1 MRIGLFT
8 DAYLPDING
17 VVSSVATLKEA
28 LEKQGHVVYVIS
40 NHHSSSVVLKD
51 HILRLPGI
59 ELKRFYGYKMSSPFQ
74 FVGKDYV
81 TKMDLDIIHMQTEA
95 GIGFFAR
102 HVAKVLKVPLVYTYH
117 TMYEDYTHYV
127 NPLDFGAL
135 DTVEKK
141 AIRSLSC
148 MIANR
153 TQAVIAPSQ
162 KTKNRLLEYGV
173 HTPIFVVPTGLDLS
187 LFDRKSLD
195 EKKIKEIRSSLN
207 LNEDDHVVVYVG
219 RIAKEKMISIP
230 IKAVACSEDPH
241 LHLVIVGG
249 GTDEDYYHRL
259 VKEYQVEDRV
269 HFLGRKP
276 KEDIAY
282 YYAAFDCFVSG
293 SLSETQGMTYIE
305 ALATGLPVFG
315 RRDEVLED
323 LIDEG
328 KSGYYFDDEIELAEK
343 FKQYF
348 SIDRTEREKFIQ
360 YCVDKAAPYTT
371 EEFAKNVLNVY
382 YYAIRQQ
389 NIAYTI
395 RNISL
400 KQDYVE
406 LSIGREG
413 AFKKLLLPL
422 EDFYEMELSVG
433 QTIDAYLV
441 DEYMAVQHLFIGMQ
455 KAKRRAM
462 ANDYTIL
469 EMRNYCKTKLE
480 TNDMETDAIIEALLD
495 AGLLDDYQYA
505 MEKANYWFYSGYGIP
520 KIQKKLRLVGIDEAY
535 IEQACNALDKEQELH
550 NAAEAARMIAPT
562 LTDRSINNARWEL
575 TQKLIAKGFS
585 SDVAREASDQFE
597 FEIDSNTAVQNAIN
611 KAKRLYKSM
620 EEPRRTEKIKVYCLR
635 KGFSISEIM
644 DALESE
650 GIND

>member
-8 DAYLPDING
+8 DAYLPDVNG

-40 NHHSSSVVLKD
+40 NHHSPSVVLED

-141 AIRSLSC
+141 AIRSLSS

-195 EKKIKEIRSSLN
+195 EKRVKEIRNSLN
-207 LNEDDHVVVYVG
+207 LSEDDHVVVYVG

-230 IKAVACSEDPH
+230 IKAVACSDDPR

-259 VKEYQVEDRV
+259 VEEYQVEDRV

-315 RRDEVLED
+315 RRDEVLDD

-328 KSGYYFDDEIELAEK
+328 KSGYYFDDETELAEK

-348 SIDRTEREKFIQ
+348 SVDRSEREKLVQ

-389 NIAYTI
+389 NIAYSI

-406 LSIGREG
+406 LSIWREG

-597 FEIDSNTAVQNAIN
+597 FEIDANTAVQNAID

-635 KGFSISEIM
+635 KGFSLSEIM
-644 DALESE
+644 DALERE
-650 GIND
+650 GLND